1 MLVLSPRYYGGR
13 TLYRLAMLYHMLL
26 LNTEN
31 SIVHYITLPNKIR
44 CFGKSEHFLSH
55 MWQPSRWTQNN
66 WKPVICHSWWTNRW
80 IYVTQK
86 CQISEQGLY
95 ENLFKL
101 NCEVQRHARQSDIF
115 LIERCHSSFAKHMP
129 PFNVKD
135 LYVGNVEARTYR
147 SSSLYYYYYFV
158 CVSGSP
164 DRSTHDGE
172 LHFI

>member
-1 MLVLSPRYYGGR
+1 MWQPSRWTQNNWKPVICHSWW
-13 TLYRLAMLYHMLL
+13 TNRLIYVTQRSVKF
-26 LNTEN
+26 LNKVCIQT
-31 SIVHYITLPNKIR
+31 
-44 CFGKSEHFLSH
+44 LSH

-66 WKPVICHSWWTNRW
+66 WKPVICHSWWTNRL

-101 NCEVQRHARQSDIF
+101 NCEVQLSRHARQSDIF

-129 PFNVKD
+129 PVNVKT

-147 SSSLYYYYYFV
+147 SSSLCSLVWVLFII
-158 CVSGSP
+158 VSITESHA
-164 DRSTHDGE
+164 DVSMYVRCHS
-172 LHFI
+172 